1 LQENQ
6 ISTPKPHLSP
16 QTDVICDTSIFT
28 RLSKQ
33 AQNSS
38 RYSFNQS
45 EESSNFDLI
54 IRNLQL
60 SDEILNSLC
69 LFTIFDQISLKEI
82 GKIDVPFKNLLNTKG
97 EIKAHTLF
105 FDLGSLFMPGFKAI
119 LHLKT
124 LKKSS
129 ENIEYSNYD
138 GFLRFFSEKN
148 HTFLEPI
155 YGYSVRLDFE
165 EKHHLKLLYELY
177 KQNNTDCVLP
187 LIEDFSQNF
196 SLIKY
201 HYFSYILDKT
211 SESIARS
218 NRNLA
223 RWTYFLDELASFQA
237 DLRSDIEEKQDIS
250 QSQSPIEQIEENL
263 LIIDSFIEK
272 EIKNTE
278 EKKVIIMNKFS
289 IFSSIFCRIDEWEKT
304 YRGKWFYHNVQTLCK
319 EGIPFVLRETFW
331 LEFGRLKNIILETET
346 VLGLLNQTNEEGDR
360 RKFLYDRLFME
371 SKNCQSVNMK
381 EFFEDLDF
389 YVNNDFYKVS
399 IHEISILKKIFQTM
413 IYWKSLFITKKILYS
428 KELISLA
435 IKIIRFYKVGNNSIY
450 EENVFWLFLTVL
462 NNGLQNYFCLN
473 QENSESFLMLI
484 PNGIKADLLVLEILI
499 QEHLPDVYKRISQF
513 ALPVMHYFAK
523 HMLSLFADIL
533 NEEMCFR
540 LWDVLFFEAG
550 AGGQVFH

>member
-1 LQENQ
+1 MKANQ
-6 ISTPKPHLSP
+6 IARPKPLIPS

-33 AQNSS
+33 SPNSS

-45 EESSNFDLI
+45 DEFSSIFDLI

-69 LFTIFDQISLKEI
+69 LFKIFDQITLKEI
-82 GKIDVPFKNLLNTKG
+82 AKIDLPFKSLLHTKG
-97 EIKAHTLF
+97 EIKAQTLF
-105 FDLGSLFMPGFKAI
+105 FDLGSMFLPGFKAI

-138 GFLRFFSEKN
+138 GFLRKFSEKN
-148 HTFLEPI
+148 NMFYEPI
-155 YGYSVRLDFE
+155 YGYSIKLDFE
-165 EKHHLKLLYELY
+165 EIHHLKILYELY
-177 KQNNTDCVLP
+177 KQNNTDYVLP
-187 LIEDFSQNF
+187 IIDDFSQNY

-218 NRNLA
+218 NRNLT
-223 RWTYFLDELASFQA
+223 RWTYFLEELVSFQA
-237 DLRSDIEEKQDIS
+237 DLLSEMDEKQEKHIIS
-250 QSQSPIEQIEENL
+250 HLESPMENL
-263 LIIDSFIEK
+263 LVTDGFIEK
-272 EIKNTE
+272 ETRNPK
-278 EKKVIIMNKFS
+278 EKKEKMSKFS
-289 IFSSIFCRIDEWEKT
+289 IFSSIFYRIDEWEKT
-304 YRGKWFYHNVQTLCK
+304 HHGKLFYHNVQTLCK
-319 EGIPFVLRETFW
+319 EGIPFVLRESFW
-331 LEFGRLKNIILETET
+331 LEFGKFKKIIFQTET
-346 VLGLLNQTNEEGDR
+346 ILGLFNQINEEGDK
-360 RKFLYDRLFME
+360 RKSLYDYLFTE
-371 SKNCQSVNMK
+371 SKKFQCLNMK

-399 IHEISILKKIFQTM
+399 IHEISILKNIFQTM
-413 IYWKSLFITKKILYS
+413 IHWKSLFITMKILYS

-435 IKIIRFYKVGNNSIY
+435 IKIIRFYKAGNNGIY

-462 NNGLQNYFCLN
+462 NNGLQQYFCFN

-484 PNGIKADLLVLEILI
+484 PNGIKADLFILDILI
-499 QEHLPDVYKRISQF
+499 QEHLPDVYKKICQF
-513 ALPVMHYFAK
+513 GMPVMHYFSK
-523 HMLSLFADIL
+523 HMLSLFSDML

-550 AGGQVFH
+550 AGGQVFN